1 VVKYVYFLSCFIYVL
16 MLSMLSR
23 KRIKNYTIFRL
34 FI

>member
-1 VVKYVYFLSCFIYVL
+1 